1 MNKSYRI
8 HKEHSRDICNIGHK
22 AQNIEKKEK
31 KTENLNDEQHRH
43 HHKPGLE
50 RTSII
55 KGFWCN
61 E

>member
-8 HKEHSRDICNIGHK
+8 PKEHSRDIGNIGFK
-22 AQNIEKKEK
+22 TQNIEKKEK
-31 KTENLNDEQHRH
+31 KTQKIKMSNRH